1 MTLLAGPSSPPLN
14 RLVRA
19 ELHRVLSPK
28 PVRYAVG
35 ALPLVLLALAVSAYL
50 GHHTDVAS
58 AWRSAE
64 AAYRAYAEEAA
75 SPAGSV
81 ETLSPREF
89 FDDPRYLMAKA
100 SFVDLR
106 AVLSGLS
113 LAVLVFGIL
122 SGGADWSSRVM
133 LTLAAA
139 EPRRS
144 RLFLTRGLLVTG
156 VATAAAVLTT
166 VFFVP
171 LLLVVAQFKGSLAET
186 DGRYWAVLAV
196 VGARGAV
203 LVGLVAL
210 LGYGLAM
217 LTRRT
222 ATALGIALA
231 YLVAALPR
239 RPGVR
244 TGAGRVRVGRDHVRR
259 PQRAAADGDGQ
270 DDVCGRGGLSGHAGG
285 HHRDRRLPRPVRTP
299 GARRGGGLVAVR
311 AQGRGLTW
319 AEAPGGP
326 GPASGRPWPPWS
338 AARKTFRPA
347 SRRTA

>member
-1 MTLLAGPSSPPLN
+1 MTLLAKPSSPPLS

-28 PVRYAVG
+28 PVRYG
-35 ALPLVLLALAVSAYL
+35 LCALPAILLALAVSAFVS
-50 GHHTDVAS
+50 HHTDVAA
-58 AWRSAE
+58 AWRAAE

-75 SPAGSV
+75 TRPAGSV
-81 ETLSPREF
+81 ESLSPREF

-113 LAVLVFGIL
+113 LAALVLGVL

-139 EPRRS
+139 EPRRT
-144 RLFLTRGLLVTG
+144 RLFLTRGLLVTA
-156 VATAAAVLTT
+156 VATAAAVLTF

-171 LLLVVAQFKGSLAET
+171 LLLGVAHFKGSLADT
-186 DGRYWAVLAV
+186 DGRYWTVLAV

-210 LGYGLAM
+210 LGYALAM

-231 YLVAALPR
+231 YLVASGRIVQEYVPALAEHQLSGITFAVLNER
-239 RPGVR
+239 LLMETDR
-244 TGAGRVRVGRDHVRR
+244 TTCIGEAACLAMREGTTATTAFLALSVHLLPVV
-259 PQRAAADGDGQ
+259 AAAWW
-270 DDVCGRGGLSGHAGG
+270 RF
-285 HHRDRRLPRPVRTP
+285 
-299 GARRGGGLVAVR
+299 ARRDVG
-311 AQGRGLTW
+311 
-319 AEAPGGP
+319 
-326 GPASGRPWPPWS
+326 
-338 AARKTFRPA
+338 
-347 SRRTA
+347 

>member
-28 PVRYAVG
+28 PVRYALG
-35 ALPLVLLALAVSAYL
+35 TLPLALAALAVSAYL

-75 SPAGSV
+75 SRPAGSV
-81 ETLSPREF
+81 ETLSPRAF

-113 LAVLVFGIL
+113 LAALVFGVL
-122 SGGADWSSRVM
+122 SGGVDWSSRVM

-139 EPRRS
+139 EPRRT
-144 RLFLTRGLLVTG
+144 RLFLARGLLVTG

-210 LGYGLAM
+210 LGYALAM

-231 YLVAALPR
+231 YLVAA
-239 RPGVR
+239 
-244 TGAGRVRVGRDHVRR
+244 GRVVQEYVPALAEYELAGITFAVLNERLLMETDRTTCVGEAACLVMREGTTATAAFLALAVHLLPVVAAAWWRFVRR
-259 PQRAAADGDGQ
+259 
-270 DDVCGRGGLSGHAGG
+270 DVG
-285 HHRDRRLPRPVRTP
+285 
-299 GARRGGGLVAVR
+299 
-311 AQGRGLTW
+311 
-319 AEAPGGP
+319 
-326 GPASGRPWPPWS
+326 
-338 AARKTFRPA
+338 
-347 SRRTA
+347 